1 MAEAARLGFTRMI
14 TGPERGGSTPRR
26 QPKGTEMVAA
36 SDVREALR
44 LALIED

>member
-14 TGPERGGSTPRR
+14 TGPERGGSTVRR
-26 QPKGTEMVAA
+26 HPEGSETVAA
-36 SDVREALR
+36 VDLREALR